1 MNRLFK
7 NTVFTG
13 LDYFVLI
20 VLNLLATPIL
30 IKNFGVDGYG
40 AFVFLSIFSIYG
52 FMSFFDLGMEGSLMN
67 YIARF
72 ETEGNDRKLQD
83 TLSVA
88 LAYYATLGLLLGV
101 ALYLCGGLI
110 AARLLGEHAAIS
122 RDSVM
127 TALKYISI
135 NIVIQFLT
143 LPFTAVLQGLRR
155 FVIVKLV
162 NSTMNIIRYLLLI
175 FTALKYHR
183 IDIAFLIITCLSA
196 VMLFVYVALFHFKLS
211 QFRRMHPRFD
221 LSLLRRLFSYSTIL
235 FVSRI
240 IGLICNQIDKV
251 VIWWFQAVASMTVYD
266 VVSRPA
272 NLLRLVL
279 SVLNSAIIP
288 EAARLH
294 QIDDLTSL
302 KLLFINL
309 VRYAYL
315 LLLPLVAGLYVFMDY
330 LLHGWVGAQYAD
342 HSYLALI
349 LLSVYLVLPIPSIAS
364 TMVVGLEKV
373 KQTIWISVAY
383 TIIKVLLSLILWQ
396 SFGLAGLLLGTLGAE
411 LFYFLPYLKA
421 MEKFLVFGWK
431 EIMRPLAGI
440 GAVAAGAAACHLTIR
455 LVFPEKYVLIAF
467 LAITVSLLHAAV
479 NYRFLLRP
487 DERQFLMQKLRLNG
501 KSPAKRPAVDN
512 PNQSI

>member
-30 IKNFGVDGYG
+30 IRNFGVEGYG

-72 ETEGNDRKLQD
+72 ETEDDNQKLQN

-88 LAYYATLGLLLGV
+88 LAYYAVLGIILGI
-101 ALYLCGGLI
+101 ALRLGGSII
-110 AARLLGEHAAIS
+110 AARLLGDQTTVS
-122 RDSVM
+122 LQSVM
-127 TALKYISI
+127 AALSYISI

-155 FVIVKLV
+155 FVIAKLI
-162 NSTMNIIRYLLLI
+162 NSSMNILRYLLLI
-175 FTALKYHR
+175 ITALKYHR
-183 IDIAFLIITCLSA
+183 IDIAFLVITCLSA
-196 VMLFVYVALFHFKLS
+196 VMLLIYVGLFFFKLP
-211 QFRRMHPRFD
+211 QFRGMRPRFD
-221 LSLLRRLFSYSTIL
+221 MSILRRLFSYSTIL
-235 FVSRI
+235 FISRI
-240 IGLICNQIDKV
+240 IGLICNQIDKM

-279 SVLNSAIIP
+279 SVLNSAVIP

-294 QIDDLTSL
+294 QVNDLTSL
-302 KLLFINL
+302 RRLFINL

-315 LLLPLVAGLYVFMDY
+315 ILFPIVAALFVFMDY
-330 LLHGWVGAQYAD
+330 LLRGWIGTQYSQHA
-342 HSYLALI
+342 YLALI
-349 LLSVYLVLPIPSIAS
+349 LLSVYLILPIPSIAS

-383 TIIKVLLSLILWQ
+383 TIIKVVLSLILWR
-396 SFGLAGLLLGTLGAE
+396 SFGLAGLMLGTLGAE
-411 LFYFLPYLKA
+411 LFYLFPYLKA
-421 MEKFLVFGWK
+421 MGKFLAFGWK
-431 EIMRPLAGI
+431 DIISPVAAI
-440 GAVAAGAAACHLTIR
+440 TAVAAGAAACHLAIR
-455 LVFPEKYVLIAF
+455 IMAAQNFVLMAA
-467 LAITVSLLHAAV
+467 LAAVVCLLHAAI
-479 NYRFLLRP
+479 NYRFLLHP
-487 DERQFLMQKLRLNG
+487 DERLSLMQKLRLAGNN
-501 KSPAKRPAVDN
+501 AADTTVAE
-512 PNQSI
+512 NQPL